1 MSKHPKPP
9 GVTAIQ
15 YAALPLQERD
25 GETCVLLVTSRETH
39 RWVLPKG
46 WGEKGLTGAQVAAKE
61 AFEEAGIRGV
71 LRNVPVGTYR
81 YTKRLRKQSTVECEV
96 EVFPLMVD
104 KLAADW
110 PERTQR
116 RREWFTLAQAA
127 LVIDD
132 GELVLLLL
140 KLAAPG

>member
-1 MSKHPKPP
+1 MSKHPKPQ
-9 GVTAIQ
+9 GVTALQ

-61 AFEEAGIRGV
+61 AFEEAGIRGIA
-71 LRNVPVGTYR
+71 RDASVGRYR
-81 YTKRLRKQSTVECEV
+81 YTKRLRKGRTVECEV
-96 EVFPLMVD
+96 EVYPLTVNA
-104 KLAADW
+104 LLPVW
-110 PERTQR
+110 PESKQR

-132 GELVLLLL
+132 GELVPLLLRM
-140 KLAAPG
+140 AAPE

>member
-1 MSKHPKPP
+1 MSKHPKPQ
-9 GVTAIQ
+9 GVTALQ

-25 GETCVLLVTSRETH
+25 GEICVLLVTSRETH

-46 WGEKGLTGAQVAAKE
+46 WGEKGLTGAQVATKE

-71 LRNVPVGTYR
+71 IRDAPVGTYR

-96 EVFPLMVD
+96 KVYPLMVD
-104 KLAADW
+104 KLAANW
-110 PERTQR
+110 PERGQR

-132 GELVLLLL
+132 GELVPLLLR
-140 KLAAPG
+140 LAAPE

>member
-1 MSKHPKPP
+1 MSKHPKPQ
-9 GVTAIQ
+9 GVTALQ

-61 AFEEAGIRGV
+61 AFEEAGIQGIAGDSS
-71 LRNVPVGTYR
+71 VGRYR
-81 YTKRLRKQSTVECEV
+81 YTKRLRKGRTVECEV
-96 EVFPLMVD
+96 EVYPLAVNV
-104 KLAADW
+104 LLPVW
-110 PERTQR
+110 PESKQR

-132 GELVLLLL
+132 GELVPLLLQM
-140 KLAAPG
+140 AAPE

>member
-1 MSKHPKPP
+1 MSKHPKPQ
-9 GVTAIQ
+9 GFTALQ

-25 GETCVLLVTSRETH
+25 GEICVLLVTSRETH

-46 WGEKGLTGAQVAAKE
+46 WGEKGLNGAQVATKE

-71 LRNVPVGTYR
+71 IQDAPVGTYH

-96 EVFPLMVD
+96 EVYPLMVD
-104 KLAADW
+104 KLAANW
-110 PERTQR
+110 PERGQR

-132 GELVLLLL
+132 GELVPLLLR
-140 KLAAPG
+140 LAAPE

>member
-1 MSKHPKPP
+1 MSKHPKPR
-9 GVTAIQ
+9 GVTALQ

-25 GETCVLLVTSRETH
+25 GETCVLLVTSRETN
-39 RWVLPKG
+39 RWILPKG

-71 LRNVPVGTYR
+71 INGVPVGTYR
-81 YTKRLRKQSTVECEV
+81 YTKRLRRNSTVECEV
-96 EVFPLMVD
+96 EVYPLTVD
-104 KLAADW
+104 KLVANW
-110 PERTQR
+110 PERAQR

-132 GELVLLLL
+132 GELVPLLL
-140 KLAAPG
+140 KLAAPE

>member
-1 MSKHPKPP
+1 MSKHSKRS
-9 GVTAIQ
+9 GVTALQ

-61 AFEEAGIRGV
+61 AFEEAGIRGIARHSSV
-71 LRNVPVGTYR
+71 VRYR
-81 YTKRLRKQSTVECEV
+81 YTKQLRKGRTVECEV
-96 EVFPLMVD
+96 EVYPLTVTAV
-104 KLAADW
+104 LPVW
-110 PERTQR
+110 PEWKQR

-127 LVIDD
+127 LIIDD
-132 GELVLLLL
+132 GELVPFLLQM
-140 KLAAPG
+140 AAPD

>member
-1 MSKHPKPP
+1 LSKHPKPS
-9 GVTAIQ
+9 GVTALQ

-61 AFEEAGIRGV
+61 AFEESGIRGV
-71 LRNVPVGTYR
+71 IDDVPVGTYR
-81 YTKRLRKQSTVECEV
+81 YTKRLRKESTVECEV
-96 EVFPLMVD
+96 EVYVLTVD
-104 KLAADW
+104 QLVANW
-110 PERTQR
+110 PERAQR

-132 GELVLLLL
+132 GELVPLLL
-140 KLAAPG
+140 KLAAPD

>member
-1 MSKHPKPP
+1 MKSP

-15 YAALPLQERD
+15 YAGLPLQERD

-61 AFEEAGIRGV
+61 AFEEAGIQGSASDT
-71 LRNVPVGTYR
+71 PVGRYR
-81 YTKRLRKQSTVECEV
+81 YTKRLRKGQSVDCEV
-96 EVFPLMVD
+96 EVYPLMVD
-104 KLAADW
+104 ALLPDW

-116 RREWFTLAQAA
+116 CREWFTLAQAA

-132 GELVLLLL
+132 GELVPLLLR
-140 KLAAPG
+140 LAAPE